1 MGAHVYLNGRM
12 KKKKRKF
19 QTLDRDGGFDA
30 RACQMQPHLGFS
42 GQPLAGALSTP
53 LPNADQPLPAWD
65 PSVFFKWCALKQ
77 QPIGCNL
84 EEAFHDEAYHL
95 PCAS

>member
-1 MGAHVYLNGRM
+1 MVHAGFHHLGVLSAEIQLWGGGRVVGAHVYLNGRM
-12 KKKKRKF
+12 KKKKKKF

-30 RACQMQPHLGFS
+30 RASQMRPHLGFS

-65 PSVFFKWCALKQ
+65 PSVLFSVL
-77 QPIGCNL
+77 
-84 EEAFHDEAYHL
+84 
-95 PCAS
+95 